1 MKMPTTTRHV
11 QATATCADDLPELIA
26 QIFESRKQVFV
37 FLDGRKPWLPRFK
50 VFTRGDDLRR
60 AESRPHEFTLVGTYT
75 RDGCDMGQ
83 VVEDAKEAHRALCAP
98 PTLRITDPHRFI
110 DSGNELSE

>member
-1 MKMPTTTRHV
+1 MTDTVRHV
-11 QATATCADDLPELIA
+11 QATATCADELPELIA

-60 AESRPHEFTLVGTYT
+60 AESRPAEFVLVGTYT
-75 RDGCDMGQ
+75 RDGCDMGM
-83 VVEDAKEAHRALCAP
+83 VVDDAKEALQASYAVP
-98 PTLRITDPHRFI
+98 LRIIDPHRFI
-110 DSGNELSE
+110 DSGQQLSE